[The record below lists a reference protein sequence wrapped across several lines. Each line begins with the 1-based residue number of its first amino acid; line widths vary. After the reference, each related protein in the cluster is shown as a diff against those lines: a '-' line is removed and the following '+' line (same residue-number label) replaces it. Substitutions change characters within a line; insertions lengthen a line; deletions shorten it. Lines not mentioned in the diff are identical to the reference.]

1 MKRTVEQLW
10 FHNSIPFLSRL
21 VGNTTYLGPE
31 IPGWSA
37 FADTEV
43 REIALK
49 VKQGKSS
56 KTLRIPFES
65 VACYVG
71 SPTKAGGVPD
81 SED

>member
-1 MKRTVEQLW
+1 MKRTVEMLW
-10 FHNSIPFLSRL
+10 FHNSIPFLSRF

-49 VKQGKSS
+49 IKQGKSS
-56 KTLRIPFES
+56 ITLRVPFES
-65 VACYVG
+65 VACYKG
-71 SPTKAGGVPD
+71 APTKADAGAD
-81 SED
+81 LEE